1 MHAMEKGK
9 WVIAKFLSILGVLF
23 KKKNRIFFVQLNEK
37 LFSSFVIY
45 MMEENEDS
53 VRYFSSY
60 LYRSS

>member
-23 KKKNRIFFVQLNEK
+23 LKNRIFFVQLNEK

-45 MMEENEDS
+45 MMVENEDS